1 MVFPIPDQKTIRI
14 VRALT
19 EEIVPLFGVPK
30 ALLSD
35 RGANLLSHLMMD
47 VCALL
52 GIQKL
57 NTTAYYPQCNGMVER
72 FNRTLKGM
80 LRTHATKFGS
90 QWDRYLAGV
99 LYAYRNTPHESTGE
113 KPSFLLFGL
122 DCRTPA
128 EASLL
133 PSTAV
138 VPTDIDDYREELIFS
153 LSQPRAIAAS
163 QIQVAQKKYKPDY
176 DHHAKT
182 QDVRLGDWILI
193 RFPHEETGA
202 KRKLSRPWHR
212 PYRITS
218 IEQPDGTAIKV
229 YFPQEQAI

>member
-1 MVFPIPDQKTIRI
+1 
-14 VRALT
+14 
-19 EEIVPLFGVPK
+19 
-30 ALLSD
+30 
-35 RGANLLSHLMMD
+35 
-47 VCALL
+47 
-52 GIQKL
+52 
-57 NTTAYYPQCNGMVER
+57 
-72 FNRTLKGM
+72 M

-133 PSTAV
+133 PSIAV

-153 LSQPRAIAAS
+153 LSQARAIAAS
-163 QIQVAQKKYKPDY
+163 QIQVAQKKYKRDY

-202 KRKLSRPWHR
+202 KRKLSQPCHG

-218 IEQPDGTAIKV
+218 IEQPDVTAIKV
-229 YFPQEQAI
+229 YFPQEEAIRVHMSRVRKAPREFPAGFYWYGGQRMNHGKYPSWLDDISPDDNNVDPQPHSRYCLRSKRLGNTTAWDELSSKGGMM